1 MKKQT
6 IDFSD
11 YTAEQIDDLMYRA
24 AQARADKIEAENA
37 EKSKIKSTLA
47 DNIKALETLL
57 GDEKSPNADTI
68 RGLRNFTPDDYELFK
83 DTTLVLLIDAIEQLA
98 LRTIDALKISQ

>member
-1 MKKQT
+1 MTKT
-6 IDFSD
+6 IDLNE
-11 YTAEQIDDLMYRA
+11 YTISELDDLAFKA

-68 RGLRNFTPDDYELFK
+68 RGLRNFTPNDYELFK
-83 DTTLVLLIDAIEQLA
+83 DTTLPLLIDAIEQLA